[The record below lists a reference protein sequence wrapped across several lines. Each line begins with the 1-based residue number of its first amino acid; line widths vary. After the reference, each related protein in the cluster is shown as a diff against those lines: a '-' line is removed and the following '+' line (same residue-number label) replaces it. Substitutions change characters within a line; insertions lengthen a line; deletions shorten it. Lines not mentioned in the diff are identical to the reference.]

1 MKCFGLT
8 PDPDALPVVVR
19 SPDREPTLP
28 FAVIYGSLAFGAVS
42 VVAYSIWAF
51 RLVPGTVGLYATT
64 ALVYV
69 GFGGLALS
77 GLIAAPGAWKRFPL
91 CFATVF
97 LAYAVGWCVFWFGLR
112 GKFQADLFGAAAGL
126 AAMTWLLQRAFGRS
140 GGFLALFGVL
150 FALHSL
156 GYYVGEQLYV
166 AVRGP
171 TGRLLWGAAHG
182 LGFGAGLG
190 WILQRCQL
198 PVITPTTSSPRSAE
212 LKRIISD

>member
-8 PDPDALPVVVR
+8 PDPHVTAPATGPTGRVPTTAFAL
-19 SPDREPTLP
+19 
-28 FAVIYGSLAFGAVS
+28 IYGSLSFGAVS
-42 VVAYSIWAF
+42 VLAYSIWAF
-51 RLVPGTVGLYATT
+51 RLVPGTAGLYTTT

-69 GFGGLALS
+69 GLGGLALS
-77 GLIAAPGAWKRFPL
+77 RLIAAPGAWKRFPL

-126 AAMTWLLQRAFGRS
+126 AAMTWLLQRAFGRTT
-140 GGFLALFGVL
+140 GFLALFGAL
-150 FALHSL
+150 FVLHSV
-156 GYYVGEQLYV
+156 GYYAGEQLYA
-166 AVRGP
+166 AVRGT

-190 WILQRCQL
+190 WVLQRCQL
-198 PVITPTTSSPRSAE
+198 PAPAAKTGSRPVA
-212 LKRIISD
+212 

>member
-1 MKCFGLT
+1 MKYFGLT
-8 PDPDALPVVVR
+8 PDPTATAAAVR
-19 SPDREPTLP
+19 SPDRGPTLP
-28 FAVIYGSLAFGAVS
+28 FAVLYGSLGFGAVS
-42 VVAYSIWAF
+42 ILAYSIWAF
-51 RLVPGTVGLYATT
+51 RLVPDTAGLYATT

-69 GFGGLALS
+69 GLGGLALS
-77 GLIAAPGAWKRFPL
+77 RLVAAPGAWKRFPL

-140 GGFLALFGVL
+140 GGFLALFGAL

-156 GYYVGEQLYV
+156 GYYAGEQLYA

-190 WILQRCQL
+190 YVLHRCQL
-198 PVITPTTSSPRSAE
+198 SAYTAKTSSRPV
-212 LKRIISD
+212 L

>member
-1 MKCFGLT
+1 MKFFGLT
-8 PDPDALPVVVR
+8 PDDDATSTAASISRVA
-19 SPDREPTLP
+19 TLP
-28 FAVIYGSLAFGAVS
+28 FALIYGSLSFGAVS

-51 RLVPGTVGLYATT
+51 RLIPGTVGLYTTT

-69 GFGGLALS
+69 GLGGLALS
-77 GLIAAPGAWKRFPL
+77 RLIATPGAWKRFPL

-126 AAMTWLLQRAFGRS
+126 AAMTWLLQRAFGHTRA
-140 GGFLALFGVL
+140 FLALFGAL

-156 GYYVGEQLYV
+156 GYYAGEQLYA
-166 AVRGP
+166 AVRG
-171 TGRLLWGAAHG
+171 TNGRLLWGAAHG

-190 WILQRCQL
+190 YVLQRCQL
-198 PVITPTTSSPRSAE
+198 PAPSAKTGS
-212 LKRIISD
+212 LPVA